1 MGLGRSIFVLVF
13 ATYGFGRFVM
23 FYCRAFVGEPVKTAH
38 AKVPFR

>member
-1 MGLGRSIFVLVF
+1 MELGRSIFVLLF

-23 FYCRAFVGEPVKTAH
+23 LYFRALAEQAARAVQ